1 MPWFSRPNREPGLMA
16 VSLAPGLMHYAFSEP
31 TAGRGSTLRRCGSYT
46 LRDADAAHRASR
58 DLRLER
64 YRCTTLLNP
73 GEYQLLMVDAPN
85 VPPPELKSAI
95 RWSVKDLLDFHID
108 DATVDVLDV
117 PRGPEVGN
125 RPHPMFAVGAR
136 NETIQATV
144 DRYRGAHVPITIIDV
159 VETAQRNISARY
171 EEGERGVAL
180 LYLGESSGLLTIS
193 AHQELCFA
201 RRIDVGVGA
210 GGTIAQETLDR
221 LLLELQRT
229 LDHFDRQFRHI
240 ALGKLV
246 VGPEPR
252 DSNIVSFLDSH
263 LEISV
268 APVHLRDVLEFG
280 PQIEL
285 AREAEWRLFHLVG
298 ASLRQ
303 ETKVV

>member
-1 MPWFSRPNREPGLMA
+1 
-16 VSLAPGLMHYAFSEP
+16 MHYAFSEP
-31 TAGRGSTLRRCGSYT
+31 TAGRGRTLRRCGSYSVP
-46 LRDADAAHRASR
+46 DADAAIRASR
-58 DLRLER
+58 ELRLEH
-64 YRCTTLLNP
+64 YRCTTLLDP
-73 GEYQLLMVDAPN
+73 SEYQLLMVDAPK

-117 PRGPEVGN
+117 PRGPDVGN

-144 DRYRGAHVPITIIDV
+144 DRYHGAHVPITIIDI
-159 VETAQRNISARY
+159 VETAQRNISACY
-171 EEGERGVAL
+171 EESERGVAL
-180 LYLGESSGLLTIS
+180 LYLGEASGLLTIS

-201 RRIDVGVGA
+201 RRIGVGVGA
-210 GGTIAQETLDR
+210 GGTLAQEALDR

-252 DSNIVSFLDSH
+252 DSNIVSFLDTR
-263 LEISV
+263 LEIDV
-268 APVHLRDVLEFG
+268 APVRLREVLDFG
-280 PQIEL
+280 PQVEL